1 MSQLRAFW
9 TDVVGPDRSQ
19 LSELTDPQSENI
31 ASADAEPGGPAPFA
45 EARPSGGGRKRPGG
59 PAPADPKAG
68 ADRLA
73 ELARDPRQA
82 HRAWKKL
89 NAGDRGIVLAKMKQ
103 RYGTAFA
110 DQFRDAAERGKA
122 NFELIYWQ
130 PNLGPT
136 PEKLKA
142 GGWRFLEM
150 EVTGTAAIDVEIWV
164 HPSGKTLR
172 RDVSPTQAAP
182 PKSEK
187 TEDEDELTTLRKKF
201 EDIKRR
207 LWPAMADFES
217 NVERLESKPAD
228 EDRSPIDA
236 AIGTSRSKVRNL
248 ITDLTNLQQEADDI
262 DESLGNEI
270 NDEWASASEQ
280 YSGLLARYNA
290 IQ

>member
-1 MSQLRAFW
+1 
-9 TDVVGPDRSQ
+9 
-19 LSELTDPQSENI
+19 
-31 ASADAEPGGPAPFA
+31 
-45 EARPSGGGRKRPGG
+45 
-59 PAPADPKAG
+59 
-68 ADRLA
+68 
-73 ELARDPRQA
+73 
-82 HRAWKKL
+82 
-89 NAGDRGIVLAKMKQ
+89 
-103 RYGTAFA
+103 
-110 DQFRDAAERGKA
+110 
-122 NFELIYWQ
+122 LIYWQ

-182 PKSEK
+182 PKSPEA
-187 TEDEDELTTLRKKF
+187 EDEVATLRKKF

-207 LWPAMADFES
+207 LWSAMADFES

-248 ITDLTNLQQEADDI
+248 ITDLSNLQQEADDI

-270 NDEWASASEQ
+270 SDEWASAMEQ
-280 YSGLLARYNA
+280 YSGVLARYNA

>member
-1 MSQLRAFW
+1 
-9 TDVVGPDRSQ
+9 
-19 LSELTDPQSENI
+19 
-31 ASADAEPGGPAPFA
+31 
-45 EARPSGGGRKRPGG
+45 
-59 PAPADPKAG
+59 
-68 ADRLA
+68 
-73 ELARDPRQA
+73 
-82 HRAWKKL
+82 
-89 NAGDRGIVLAKMKQ
+89 MKQ

-122 NFELIYWQ
+122 DFTLLYWQ

-150 EVTGTAAIDVEIWV
+150 EVTGTAATDVEVWV

-187 TEDEDELTTLRKKF
+187 IEDEDELSKLRKKF

-207 LWPAMADFES
+207 LWPVMADFES

-248 ITDLTNLQQEADDI
+248 ITDLANLQQEADDI
-262 DESLGNEI
+262 DDSLANEI
-270 NDEWASASEQ
+270 NDEWSSAMEQ
-280 YSGLLARYNA
+280 YSGILARYNG